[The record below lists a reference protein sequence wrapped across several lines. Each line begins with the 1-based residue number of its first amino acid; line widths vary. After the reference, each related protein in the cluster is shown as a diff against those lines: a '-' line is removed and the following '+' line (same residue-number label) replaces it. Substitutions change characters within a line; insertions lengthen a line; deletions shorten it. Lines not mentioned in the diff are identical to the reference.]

1 MYCWILFDNLNFYM
15 DQGSTFSKVL
25 NVFFSF
31 QTSTLSSEETLEALQ
46 NCLDPSILSIF
57 EEAPTIEVR
66 LHSSLIL

>member
-1 MYCWILFDNLNFYM
+1 M
-15 DQGSTFSKVL
+15 DQGYTFSKVL
-25 NVFFSF
+25 NVCFFSF